1 MHSKEAVSSVINR
14 MKTLLGIASDTAL
27 SEYFGGHKTL
37 MSNKKVRGSIP
48 FDEAMQLALERG
60 VSLDWLLLGKGDISG
75 PASEP
80 APAAYRIEDGAALSA
95 GLSAGPG
102 HAEVKLYDVEGAA
115 GSGRSLEEERVEG
128 VMHFPEAQLSALGL
142 SAGQLAGV
150 KVRGDSMEGTLEDG
164 DWVLVDRAN
173 RDPRQEG
180 VFLLLVSGERRI
192 KRVQRLAGGAL
203 YLISDNEHYRPEMI
217 PPEQMREVEILG
229 RCEVRIG
236 RIS

>member
-1 MHSKEAVSSVINR
+1 MQKSPEPGEVIKRLMNVLSVSSERELSKHFGYGYTTITSKRQRGRVPYEECVIVS
-14 MKTLLGIASDTAL
+14 LSQGI
-27 SEYFGGHKTL
+27 
-37 MSNKKVRGSIP
+37 
-48 FDEAMQLALERG
+48 
-60 VSLDWLLLGKGDISG
+60 SLDWLLLGKGEAPG
-75 PASEP
+75 EVEAP